1 MAVFTKDR
9 SFYKNLFL
17 LAIPISLQNLI
28 TYGVNFA
35 DNVMIGSLGDNAMS
49 GVYVGGQLQ
58 QVLQMFVAGI
68 EGAIL
73 ILAAQY
79 WGKKDTGSIRKV
91 VSVGVKFAFVVGL
104 LITLGAVLFPAQI
117 IGLFTGEAG
126 VQNGSDSWLPFGV
139 VA

>member
-35 DNVMIGSLGDNAMS
+35 DNVMIGSLGDNAIS

-58 QVLQMFVAGI
+58 Q
-68 EGAIL
+68 E
-73 ILAAQY
+73 
-79 WGKKDTGSIRKV
+79 
-91 VSVGVKFAFVVGL
+91 
-104 LITLGAVLFPAQI
+104 LFPVGDLHHQVPPA
-117 IGLFTGEAG
+117 
-126 VQNGSDSWLPFGV
+126 
-139 VA
+139 